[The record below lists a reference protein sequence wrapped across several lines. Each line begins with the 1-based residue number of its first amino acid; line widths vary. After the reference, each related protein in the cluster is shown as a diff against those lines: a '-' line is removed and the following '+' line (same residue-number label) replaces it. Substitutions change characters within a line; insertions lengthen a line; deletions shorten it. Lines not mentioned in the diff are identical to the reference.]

1 MKIRIPLSGC
11 AWLKVGGGSAKGL
24 TLWMSGIFS
33 TDGTLKVSSTYCTN
47 SKQFNSKTKGKKTMN
62 KTKICIVIRNG
73 SVEGIYSDNKNLEA
87 AVIDFDVMYADSI
100 NTAIQEKRSMKEIL
114 NAVKSEYAEIEY
126 STNNGI

>member
-1 MKIRIPLSGC
+1 
-11 AWLKVGGGSAKGL
+11 
-24 TLWMSGIFS
+24 
-33 TDGTLKVSSTYCTN
+33 
-47 SKQFNSKTKGKKTMN
+47 MN